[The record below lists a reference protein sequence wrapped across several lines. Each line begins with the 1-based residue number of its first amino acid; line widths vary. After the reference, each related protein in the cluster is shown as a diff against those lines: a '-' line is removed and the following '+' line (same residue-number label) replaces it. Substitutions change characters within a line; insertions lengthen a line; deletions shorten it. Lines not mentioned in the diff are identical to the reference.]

1 MPAVMI
7 SEFALIEAIARDLR
21 GRRARGVVAGI
32 GDDAAVL
39 RPLRGEDFVVTVD
52 AMIEGRHFERAWM
65 SWRAVGWRLAA
76 INLSDIAAM
85 GAEPKFALV
94 SLAVPDH
101 VSPHAVREIERGVAH
116 HLGGYGAVI
125 VGGNLSSTAGPL
137 VCDLTLIGACRR
149 GRAWKRSARPG
160 DAIVVAGELGA
171 AAAGAALLSERPRPP
186 HNAPLVRACTRP
198 VPRLDVAA
206 ALRGVTAVHGAID
219 VSDGLSSDLIHMC
232 RGGRVGCE
240 VRGASLPVPRAVT
253 ARCRAMNVDPVAWAM
268 DAGEDYALVLAV
280 APKRAA
286 EICRRIDR
294 AGARGTIVGRFTS
307 RRGDY
312 RLMDEGGRSRRFRPG
327 GWDHFRRDAR

>member
-1 MPAVMI
+1 MSAVMT
-7 SEFALIEAIARDLR
+7 SEFALIEAIAHDLR
-21 GRRARGVVAGI
+21 GRRARGVVTGI

-39 RPLRGEDFVVTVD
+39 RPLSGEDLVVTVD
-52 AMIEGRHFERAWM
+52 AMVEGRHFQRAWM
-65 SWRAVGWRLAA
+65 PWRTVGRRLAA

-85 GAEPKFALV
+85 GAEPRFALV
-94 SLAVPDH
+94 SLAVPDQT
-101 VSPHAVREIERGVAH
+101 SPHTVREIERGAARL
-116 HLGGYGAVI
+116 LGDYGAVI

-171 AAAGAALLSERPRPP
+171 AATGAALLAANP
-186 HNAPLVRACTRP
+186 HASRNDVLVRACVRP

-232 RGGRVGCE
+232 RGGGVGCE
-240 VRGASLPVPRAVT
+240 VQAPSLPIPPAV
-253 ARCRAMNVDPVAWAM
+253 AERCRALRVDPARWAM

-280 APKRAA
+280 APKRTAA
-286 EICRRIDR
+286 VCRRIDR
-294 AGARGTIVGRFTS
+294 AGVRATIVGRFTS

-312 RLMDEGGRSRRFRPG
+312 RLFDEAGRSRRFRPG
-327 GWDHFRRDAR
+327 GWDHFKRDGR